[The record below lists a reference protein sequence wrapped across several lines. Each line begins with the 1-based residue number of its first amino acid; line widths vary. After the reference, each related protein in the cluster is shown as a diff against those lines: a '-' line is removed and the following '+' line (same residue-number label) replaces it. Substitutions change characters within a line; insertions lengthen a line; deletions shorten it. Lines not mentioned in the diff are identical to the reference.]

1 MAGTACP
8 KLYGPWGRTIPST
21 VEGQRAGPRDWSRV
35 RGKKRGRRG
44 GQGEDGA
51 GGAGPYG
58 SWEDVGRGGVGPQS
72 GDHRCNGCCK
82 KSHAVGVERMQVTTL
97 VHVGH
102 EREDERDGHVV
113 SSQ

>member
-1 MAGTACP
+1 MGQVVQD
-8 KLYGPWGRTIPST
+8 LMGHGRMWSFIPREMG
-21 VEGQRAGPRDWSRV
+21 VPEGCGQRR
-35 RGKKRGRRG
+35 
-44 GQGEDGA
+44 
-51 GGAGPYG
+51 
-58 SWEDVGRGGVGPQS
+58 VGPQS

-102 EREDERDGHVV
+102 EGEDERDGHIV